1 MTSGGGPQNFEID
14 YTSTTRNDRRRDPTS
29 SLFFVCQ
36 IANTLPVRREDG
48 FEEWRRS
55 SPPEMTLDA
64 RINELRSEAESL
76 EAIAK
81 NIGKA
86 SLPGVVIAWERATD
100 LAEQHY
106 GNLDQ
111 KTLEI
116 RERLAASLMKAGD
129 FQKAIVCGLENEQ
142 RTLERYR
149 RDRGSSREIS
159 APARASKE
167 NHLEAQRQLAR
178 AYLESKDYK
187 NAIKKFRAVV
197 EDNIISKSAEQRC
210 MDRVDLAAAM
220 YELGTDRDIM
230 EAINLNMTTLQRAEA
245 SLGKDHIES
254 VHVRYNLGRELSALK
269 KYGDALEKF
278 SEVME
283 ILHLKNCQARSSPE
297 YQQYLEDT
305 EDAVRTCKINIDRQN
320 LKASRR
326 ADAAVEEKRR
336 REEVLKAQVAEQKRL
351 HEVAAAA
358 EKERKRREELLKS
371 QIAEQ
376 ERLQEAADRE
386 ERAKV
391 RQQAAAAA
399 EERRRR
405 EVLKTQIDE
414 QKRLKESADQKEQAD
429 LIRARE
435 EEEARRKQKEKD
447 RRARRAKEEEKKQIA
462 EQKRLREV
470 ADQKEHA
477 DLVRAREEEET
488 KRKQDEKDIRARKAK
503 EEDKKQKEPGRQA
516 ARDGETVAKRK
527 AKDIHQ
533 AEQTPMQEAREKRWK
548 GKETAKQPAA
558 ESSRT
563 REEKTLEK
571 PEASKAEKKDRRNED
586 QKKNADRKKIGEEP
600 MKRPEGENTRPKSRG
615 QDTNKQQDKKTP
627 DKKETREP
635 SGTDRAA
642 RRESEKNS
650 GPKAQAKPLE
660 KQPQE
665 PQKERKEKDD
675 HENAGRRSP
684 RKDPADIPVAQTQ
697 DPLGADRETRQ
708 ETVKGSAKQQE
719 KQPPESQ
726 KDRQK
731 KDEHR
736 KVEKKSPKTDPAE
749 IPVAQHPPLPT
760 HKAQSEVLPNAISR
774 KSESST
780 LPKSTT
786 ALPAKI
792 EAVSTPVSGAKASPT
807 HQVKFSPA
815 IEIIVHNQSSSRE
828 DSSRSSVNPRKRETT
843 EEPSSKQTPPEIHR
857 VSRKSIPPANPAGE
871 ENILQQLDALAK
883 ALKGLEAHNEE
894 LGNASS
900 AVEWQSTT
908 LGKEMSLRAVS
919 PAEDA
924 HPQSS
929 AQRESSAKEQL
940 QKCSNR
946 FPAPGAHSEQTT
958 GQSSRINNEPATDQ
972 IVRTSMSWLGRQTKQ
987 MVDLLVPTA
996 SPRVPITPR
1005 TISESFVSR
1014 KEPEQGSS
1022 TRDAEI
1028 WFDTQSQPHVRSES
1042 VPIIHQE
1049 TSKADARDSFVP
1061 GGWHQD
1067 FDDPSPLH
1075 GLRKIRSNDQ
1085 PGQNGLRVVQ
1095 TEDGRHRRASSV
1107 NTLRRSISEMGSAP
1121 IQNWSAQDEVIADG
1135 WFEDLRDHAHVLLDR
1150 YKGDSYKAKK
1160 TERRVKIAVLDSGVA
1175 KSATQGRVPH
1185 LMKSPRVKL
1194 GKQLDPSL
1202 PWNRDSKGH
1211 GTHAVGVIL
1220 TVCPYADVYVYRVC
1234 EGTEAID
1241 RKYVAE
1247 AINDAVEKK
1256 KVDIISMS
1264 LGWNEDS
1271 DYEIRAAIRR
1281 ARASNVLLFAAS
1293 SNEGIRTK
1301 AGMSYPARA
1310 LEVIAVDAADVH
1322 GNPSKFNPP
1331 QVSHKA
1337 RFTALGEAVRS
1348 AYPTHLPSED
1358 PHEGWKRMVGTSCAT
1373 PIAAGIAGLV
1383 LEFAR
1388 QRPLCFEPAIE
1399 TYLKSVEGMRL
1410 ILTKCLSLKYAD
1422 TSPFNHLDP
1431 TILFHCTERYDD
1443 GGSFSE
1449 SMCPRHNAAYNIV
1462 SRLREEFSQDIGD
1475 QMLMEL
1481 QMELQKEWAI
1491 SAQS

>member
-1 MTSGGGPQNFEID
+1 
-14 YTSTTRNDRRRDPTS
+14 
-29 SLFFVCQ
+29 
-36 IANTLPVRREDG
+36 
-48 FEEWRRS
+48 
-55 SPPEMTLDA
+55 MTLDA
-64 RINELRSEAESL
+64 RINQLRSEAESL
-76 EAIAK
+76 EVIAK

-86 SLPGVVIAWERATD
+86 SLPGVVLAWERATD

-129 FQKAIVCGLENEQ
+129 FQRAIVCGLENEQ

-283 ILHLKNCQARSSPE
+283 ILNLKNCQARSSPE

-305 EDAVRTCKINIDRQN
+305 EDAVRTCKINIDRQD

-351 HEVAAAA
+351 DEVAAAA
-358 EKERKRREELLKS
+358 DKEKKRREELLKS

-405 EVLKTQIDE
+405 EVLKIQLAE

-429 LIRARE
+429 LVRARE

-470 ADQKEHA
+470 ADQNEQA

-488 KRKQDEKDIRARKAK
+488 KRKQDVKDIRARKTK
-503 EEDKKQKEPGRQA
+503 EEDKKQKESGKQA

-527 AKDIHQ
+527 AKDLHQ

-548 GKETAKQPAA
+548 GKETAKQPSA

-571 PEASKAEKKDRRNED
+571 PEASKTEKKDRRDGD
-586 QKKNADRKKIGEEP
+586 QKKSADQKNTGEEP
-600 MKRPEGENTRPKSRG
+600 MKRSGEENTRSQSRE
-615 QDTNKQQDKKTP
+615 QDTNKQEDKKTP

-635 SGTDRAA
+635 SGTDRGARRETERSSGSKAQVKPLEKQPPEPRKERKERDEHQKTGRRSPRKDPVDTPVAHTQDLLSADRAA
-642 RRESEKNS
+642 RRDTERLSAF
-650 GPKAQAKPLE
+650 KAQAKSLE

-665 PQKERKEKDD
+665 PQKEHKKNDN

-697 DPLGADRETRQ
+697 DPLGADRETRL
-708 ETVKGSAKQQE
+708 ETGKGSAPKPQAKQQE

-760 HKAQSEVLPNAISR
+760 HKAQGGVLPNAISS

-780 LPKSTT
+780 PPKSTT
-786 ALPAKI
+786 AQPAKI

-807 HQVKFSPA
+807 HKVTFSPA
-815 IEIIVHNQSSSRE
+815 IEIIVHNQTSSRE
-828 DSSRSSVNPRKRETT
+828 DASRLSVKPRKRETT
-843 EEPSSKQTPPEIHR
+843 VEPSSKQTPPEIHR
-857 VSRKSIPPANPAGE
+857 GSRKSILPAIPAGE

-908 LGKEMSLRAVS
+908 LGKERSLRAVS

-940 QKCSNR
+940 PECSNR
-946 FPAPGAHSEQTT
+946 SPAPGAHSEQTT

-972 IVRTSMSWLGRQTKQ
+972 IVRTSMSWLGKQTKQ

-1014 KEPEQGSS
+1014 NQPEQGSS

-1061 GGWHQD
+1061 
-1067 FDDPSPLH
+1067 
-1075 GLRKIRSNDQ
+1075 
-1085 PGQNGLRVVQ
+1085 
-1095 TEDGRHRRASSV
+1095 
-1107 NTLRRSISEMGSAP
+1107 
-1121 IQNWSAQDEVIADG
+1121 ADG
-1135 WFEDLRDHAHVLLDR
+1135 WFDDLRDHAHVLLDR
-1150 YKGDSYKAKK
+1150 YKDDSYKAKR

-1202 PWNRDSKGH
+1202 PWNCDSKGH
-1211 GTHAVGVIL
+1211 GTHAVGLIL

-1271 DYEIRAAIRR
+1271 DYELRAAIRR

-1322 GNPSKFNPP
+1322 GSPSKFNPP
-1331 QVSHKA
+1331 QLSHKA
-1337 RFTALGEAVRS
+1337 RFTTLGEAVRS

-1491 SAQS
+1491 SAQSRSEEN